1 MSKSLTLT
9 LRGECALLLGGVIG
23 ALARFIENFEG
34 LSYFLTAIK
43 VLNKEYRGLSL

>member
-9 LRGECALLLGGVIG
+9 LWREGALLPGGFIG

-34 LSYFLTAIK
+34 LNNFLTAIN

>member
-9 LRGECALLLGGVIG
+9 LWGECALLPGGFIG

-34 LSYFLTAIK
+34 LNYFLTTIK

>member
-9 LRGECALLLGGVIG
+9 LWGEYALLPGGFIR
-23 ALARFIENFEG
+23 ALARFIENLEG
-34 LSYFLTAIK
+34 LNYFLTAIK